1 MSFRLGF
8 IFSLPRAG
16 STYVQRVL
24 SSAERVRTIPEP
36 WLMPALFGIL
46 GGPAPL
52 AEFGYDHVR
61 IGLND
66 TLARLP
72 DGEEVWRA
80 SIADMTRR
88 LYGAFADEGALFLDK
103 TPRNAV
109 FCQDII
115 EAFPDARFLFLWRN
129 PLGVV
134 SSINQTWGGG
144 HWKAYFYE
152 YDLYKGLRSL
162 VDGYRAY
169 ADDPR
174 VAACRY
180 EDLVG
185 DPAAHWPGVFAH
197 FGVPYNQQG
206 VETPP
211 KILGSMGDQSGQAA
225 YSRTSDAS
233 TEAWKHGFGNAL
245 RRRWARRYLDGIG
258 TDALQLMGYDR
269 AELDAGIAEP
279 GGSWKMSDY
288 ARLPLSPAYHLIEP
302 YVLRTKRLRSQGFF
316 ARR

>member
-24 SSAERVRTIPEP
+24 SSADGVITIPEP

-46 GGPAPL
+46 DGPAPL

-66 TLARLP
+66 TLSRLSN
-72 DGEEVWRA
+72 GKAIWRK
-80 SIADMTRR
+80 SIAEMTRSF
-88 LYGAFADEGALFLDK
+88 YGAFANENELFIDK

-109 FCQDII
+109 FCEEIM
-115 EAFPDARFLFLWRN
+115 EAFPDAQILFLWRN
-129 PLGVV
+129 PLAVV

-144 HWKAYFYE
+144 HWKTYFYE
-152 YDLYKGLRSL
+152 YDLYKGLPSM
-162 VDGYRAY
+162 VNAY
-169 ADDPR
+169 SKHADDPR

-185 DPAAHWPGVFAH
+185 DPGTYWPKIFSHFNVPFNEDGVK
-197 FGVPYNQQG
+197 V
-206 VETPP
+206 PP
-211 KILGSMGDQSGQAA
+211 KMLSTMGDQSGQVT
-225 YSRTSDAS
+225 YSQTSVSS
-233 TEAWKHGFGNAL
+233 TELWKHGFGNNL
-245 RRRWARRYLDGIG
+245 RRRWALRYLEMIG
-258 TDALQLMGYDR
+258 TEELQIMGYDR
-269 AELDAGIAEP
+269 AELEAGISQAK
-279 GGSWKMSDY
+279 GNWKLSDY
-288 ARLPLSPAYHLIEP
+288 ALIPLSPAYHLFEP
-302 YVLRTKRLRSQGFF
+302 YVFRTKRLRSQGFF